1 MAHAPYPQVPA
12 GDREDP
18 WRATFA
24 EILRYLNRQEN
35 DNEGQ
40 QAEQAMEL
48 KELESRLQ
56 PFWAV
61 SEGKVTIARAL
72 GLLVTNGMVQPAT
85 NAAYSWG
92 RQRTV
97 ETRYQITAAGKVFL
111 TKYMEDS
118 GRIA

>member
-1 MAHAPYPQVPA
+1 MANAPYPQVPA
-12 GDREDP
+12 GGDEDP

-40 QAEQAMEL
+40 LAEQAMEL
-48 KELESRLQ
+48 KELETRLAK
-56 PFWAV
+56 FWAV
-61 SEGKVTIARAL
+61 SEGKVTIARGL
-72 GLLVTNGMVQPAT
+72 GLLVTNGMFQPAT

-111 TKYMEDS
+111 TKFMEDS